1 MNFMNLIQTITKNQR
16 VISIRDFSR
25 NLAAITNKPE
35 SKVYT
40 IVKNGEEVG
49 MYIPKK
55 YAHEVIV
62 DYDVI
67 AEQQSKH
74 SSFEDLQKMA
84 IHSGEKNLS
93 KRIDEIIY
101 GE

>member
-1 MNFMNLIQTITKNQR
+1 MNLIQTITKNQR

-25 NLAAITNKPE
+25 NLAAITDKPE
-35 SKVYT
+35 NKVYT

-55 YAHEVIV
+55 YAQEVIV

-67 AEQQSKH
+67 AEQK
-74 SSFEDLQKMA
+74 QKKYTGLEELTKYA

-93 KRIDEIIY
+93 QRVDEILY
-101 GE
+101 GQE